1 MYGLFEEFVK
11 RHLQR
16 DDRQDIIKTTLLSSH
31 EKDGFMIKI
40 EIENG
45 RYDKKFLYTLI
56 DDLLLNPSYQTLAS

>member
-1 MYGLFEEFVK
+1 
-11 RHLQR
+11 
-16 DDRQDIIKTTLLSSH
+16 
-31 EKDGFMIKI
+31 MIKI